1 MSDEK
6 GCFCDPVAGRDR
18 IYPLAYPVGILP
30 RMETQP
36 QIVQRIREDMPNIL
50 ASWRE
55 ERRETGGDE
64 SSERMAAM
72 MEELIGVFAGFLE
85 SPRGVESFSRGGE
98 IRSLV
103 ARLAAGQH
111 ALGRDAV
118 GVIEDFSVLRR
129 CVWNSVEEGVDF
141 AGMAGEDVAAFF
153 VKLIQ
158 ASDWVTEHG
167 LEAFEATARREME
180 QALGRAAA
188 TDLVTGLPDRDQLN
202 RLLLPAAV
210 RDHEIFTV
218 VVFDVVNFTETV
230 AEGKL
235 GRARDILG
243 QLAEAIKEATPE
255 DAVCARFGDDEV
267 CAILPG
273 RTAEDAYQLA
283 ELVSSRLREGPDG
296 FDLDTGVA
304 EYPLHGADAGHLM
317 AETLK
322 ALKMA
327 KRVGG
332 GGIVVA
338 H

>member
-1 MSDEK
+1 
-6 GCFCDPVAGRDR
+6 
-18 IYPLAYPVGILP
+18 
-30 RMETQP
+30 METQP
-36 QIVQRIREDMPNIL
+36 QIIARIRDDMPNI
-50 ASWRE
+50 ARSWRE

-64 SSERMAAM
+64 SSERMVEM
-72 MEELIGVFAGFLE
+72 MAELTGIFAGFLE
-85 SPRGVESFSRGGE
+85 SPRGVEGFSRGGE
-98 IRSLV
+98 IRSMV
-103 ARLAAGQH
+103 ARIADGQH
-111 ALGRDAV
+111 DLGRDAV

-141 AGMAGEDVAAFF
+141 AGMPGEEVAAFF

-167 LEAFEATARREME
+167 LEAFETTAQREME

-210 RDHEIFTV
+210 REHDSFAV
-218 VVFDVVNFTETV
+218 VVFDVVNFTEIV

-235 GRARDILG
+235 GRAREILSR
-243 QLAEAIKEATPE
+243 LAETIEAAAPE

-273 RTAEDAYQLA
+273 STAEDAYQLA
-283 ELVSSRLREGPDG
+283 ERVASALREAPDG
-296 FDLDTGVA
+296 FDLDAGVA
-304 EYPLHGADAGHLM
+304 EYPAHGSDAGGLM
-317 AETLK
+317 SETLK

>member
-1 MSDEK
+1 
-6 GCFCDPVAGRDR
+6 
-18 IYPLAYPVGILP
+18 
-30 RMETQP
+30 METQP
-36 QIVQRIREDMPNIL
+36 QIIARIREDMPNI
-50 ASWRE
+50 ARSWRE

-64 SSERMAAM
+64 SSERMV
-72 MEELIGVFAGFLE
+72 ELMQQLTGIFAGFLE
-85 SPRGVESFSRGGE
+85 SPQGVEGFSRGGE

-103 ARLAAGQH
+103 ARIADGQH
-111 ALGRDAV
+111 DLGRDAV

-141 AGMAGEDVAAFF
+141 AGMPGEEVAGFF

-167 LEAFEATARREME
+167 LEAFEATAQREME

-210 RDHEIFTV
+210 REHDSFAV
-218 VVFDVVNFTETV
+218 VVFDVVNFTEIV

-235 GRARDILG
+235 GRAREILSR
-243 QLAEAIKEATPE
+243 LAETIKEEAP
-255 DAVCARFGDDEV
+255 DNAVCARFGDDEV
-267 CAILPG
+267 CAILPD

-283 ELVSSRLREGPDG
+283 ERVSSALREAPDG
-296 FDLDTGVA
+296 FDLDAGVA
-304 EYPLHGADAGHLM
+304 DYPAHGPDAGSLM
-317 AETLK
+317 SETLK

>member
-1 MSDEK
+1 
-6 GCFCDPVAGRDR
+6 
-18 IYPLAYPVGILP
+18 
-30 RMETQP
+30 METQP
-36 QIVQRIREDMPNIL
+36 QIIARIREDMPNI
-50 ASWRE
+50 ARSWRE

-64 SSERMAAM
+64 SSERMVEM
-72 MEELIGVFAGFLE
+72 MEQVTGIFAGVFE
-85 SPRGVESFSRGGE
+85 SPRGGESFSRGGE

-103 ARLAAGQH
+103 ARIADGQH
-111 ALGRDAV
+111 DLGRDAV

-141 AGMAGEDVAAFF
+141 AGMPGEEVAGFF

-167 LEAFEATARREME
+167 LEAFEATAQREME

-210 RDHEIFTV
+210 REHESFAV
-218 VVFDVVNFTETV
+218 VVFDVVNFTEIV

-235 GRARDILG
+235 GRAREILSR
-243 QLAEAIKEATPE
+243 LAEAIEEEAPE

-283 ELVSSRLREGPDG
+283 EWVSSRLREAPDG
-296 FDLDTGVA
+296 FDLDAGVA
-304 EYPLHGADAGHLM
+304 AYPANGSDAGSLM

>member
-1 MSDEK
+1 MS
-6 GCFCDPVAGRDR
+6 
-18 IYPLAYPVGILP
+18 
-30 RMETQP
+30 
-36 QIVQRIREDMPNIL
+36 
-50 ASWRE
+50 
-55 ERRETGGDE
+55 
-64 SSERMAAM
+64 
-72 MEELIGVFAGFLE
+72 
-85 SPRGVESFSRGGE
+85 
-98 IRSLV
+98 
-103 ARLAAGQH
+103 
-111 ALGRDAV
+111 
-118 GVIEDFSVLRR
+118 
-129 CVWNSVEEGVDF
+129 
-141 AGMAGEDVAAFF
+141 GEDVAAFF

-210 RDHEIFTV
+210 REHEAFSV

-235 GRARDILG
+235 GRARELLSR
-243 QLAEAIKEATPE
+243 LAETIRETAPE

-273 RTAEDAYQLA
+273 STAEDAYQLA

-296 FDLDTGVA
+296 FDLDAGVA
-304 EYPLHGADAGHLM
+304 EYPTHGADAGHLM

>member
-1 MSDEK
+1 
-6 GCFCDPVAGRDR
+6 
-18 IYPLAYPVGILP
+18 
-30 RMETQP
+30 METQP
-36 QIVQRIREDMPNIL
+36 QIIARIREDMPNI
-50 ASWRE
+50 ARSWRE

-64 SSERMAAM
+64 SSERMVQM
-72 MEELIGVFAGFLE
+72 MEELTGTFAGFLE
-85 SPRGVESFSRGGE
+85 SPRGVEGYSRGGE

-103 ARLAAGQH
+103 ARIADGQH
-111 ALGRDAV
+111 DLGRDAV

-141 AGMAGEDVAAFF
+141 AGMPGEEVAGFF

-167 LEAFEATARREME
+167 LEAFEATAQREME

-210 RDHEIFTV
+210 RDHESLAV
-218 VVFDVVNFTETV
+218 VVFDVVNFTEIV

-235 GRARDILG
+235 GRAREILSR
-243 QLAEAIKEATPE
+243 LAEAIEENAPE
-255 DAVCARFGDDEV
+255 NAVCARFGDDEV

-273 RTAEDAYQLA
+273 KTAEDAYQLA
-283 ELVSSRLREGPDG
+283 ERVSSRLREAPDG
-296 FDLDTGVA
+296 FDLDAGVA
-304 EYPLHGADAGHLM
+304 EYPAHGSDTGSLM
-317 AETLK
+317 SETLK

>member
-1 MSDEK
+1 MENASRI
-6 GCFCDPVAGRDR
+6 PDR
-18 IYPLAYPVGILP
+18 INEDIANIVACWQASRRGDNEDGVYDHMLAG
-30 RMETQP
+30 
-36 QIVQRIREDMPNIL
+36 
-50 ASWRE
+50 
-55 ERRETGGDE
+55 
-64 SSERMAAM
+64 
-72 MEELIGVFAGFLE
+72 MEELVSVFVGFLRSRE
-85 SPRGVESFSRGGE
+85 TVETFSRGGATRAMVHRIAE
-98 IRSLV
+98 H
-103 ARLAAGQH
+103 QH
-111 ALGRDAV
+111 DLGRDAV

-167 LEAFEATARREME
+167 LEAFEATARQEME
-180 QALGRAAA
+180 RALGRAAA

-210 RDHEIFTV
+210 REHEAFSV

-235 GRARDILG
+235 GRARELLSR
-243 QLAEAIKEATPE
+243 LAEAIREAAPE

-273 RTAEDAYQLA
+273 STAEDAYQLA
-283 ELVSSRLREGPDG
+283 ERVSSRLREGPDG
-296 FDLDTGVA
+296 FDLDAGVA
-304 EYPLHGADAGHLM
+304 EYPTHGADAGHLM

>member
-1 MSDEK
+1 
-6 GCFCDPVAGRDR
+6 
-18 IYPLAYPVGILP
+18 
-30 RMETQP
+30 MERQP
-36 QIVQRIREDMPNIL
+36 QIIVRIRQDMPNI
-50 ASWRE
+50 ARSWRE
-55 ERRETGGDE
+55 ERREAGGDE
-64 SSERMAAM
+64 SSERILQM
-72 MEELIGVFAGFLE
+72 MEELTGTFADFLE
-85 SPRGVESFSRGGE
+85 SPQGIESFNRGGE

-103 ARLAAGQH
+103 ARIADAQH
-111 ALGRDAV
+111 DLGRDAV

-141 AGMAGEDVAAFF
+141 AGMPGEVVAAFF

-158 ASDWVTEHG
+158 ASDWVTEKG

-210 RDHEIFTV
+210 REHESFAV
-218 VVFDVVNFTETV
+218 VVFDVVNFTEIV

-235 GRARDILG
+235 GRAREILG
-243 QLAEAIKEATPE
+243 RLAETIQGSAPE

-267 CAILPG
+267 CAILPEK
-273 RTAEDAYQLA
+273 TAEDAYQLA
-283 ELVSSRLREGPDG
+283 ERVSALVREAPDG
-296 FDLDTGVA
+296 FDLDAGVA
-304 EYPLHGADAGHLM
+304 EYPAHGSDAGLLM

>member
-6 GCFCDPVAGRDR
+6 GFLCGQTARRAR
-18 IYPLAYPVGILP
+18 IYPRVYPVGILV

-36 QIVQRIREDMPNIL
+36 QIIARIRQDLPNIL
-50 ASWRE
+50 ASWRG

-64 SSERMAAM
+64 PSEHMAAM

-85 SPRGVESFSRGGE
+85 SPQGVESFNRGGE

-103 ARLAAGQH
+103 ARIAAGQH
-111 ALGRDAV
+111 DLGRDAV

-129 CVWNSVEEGVDF
+129 CVWNSVEQGVDF
-141 AGMAGEDVAAFF
+141 AGMPGEDVAAFF

-210 RDHEIFTV
+210 REHEAFSV

-230 AEGKL
+230 AEGRL
-235 GRARDILG
+235 GRAREVLSR
-243 QLAEAIKEATPE
+243 LAEAIRDAAPE

-273 RTAEDAYQLA
+273 STAEDAYQLA

-296 FDLDTGVA
+296 FDLDAGVA
-304 EYPLHGADAGHLM
+304 EYPTHGADAGHLV

>member
-1 MSDEK
+1 
-6 GCFCDPVAGRDR
+6 
-18 IYPLAYPVGILP
+18 
-30 RMETQP
+30 
-36 QIVQRIREDMPNIL
+36 
-50 ASWRE
+50 
-55 ERRETGGDE
+55 
-64 SSERMAAM
+64 M

-85 SPRGVESFSRGGE
+85 SPRGVESFNRGGE

-103 ARLAAGQH
+103 ARIAAGQH
-111 ALGRDAV
+111 DLGRDAV

-129 CVWNSVEEGVDF
+129 CVWNSVEQGVDF
-141 AGMAGEDVAAFF
+141 AGMPGEDVAAFF

-210 RDHEIFTV
+210 REHEAFSV

-235 GRARDILG
+235 GRAREVLSR
-243 QLAEAIKEATPE
+243 LAEAIREAAPE

-273 RTAEDAYQLA
+273 STAEDAYQLA

-296 FDLDTGVA
+296 FDLDAGVA
-304 EYPLHGADAGHLM
+304 EYPTHGADAGHLM

>member
-1 MSDEK
+1 
-6 GCFCDPVAGRDR
+6 
-18 IYPLAYPVGILP
+18 
-30 RMETQP
+30 
-36 QIVQRIREDMPNIL
+36 MPNI
-50 ASWRE
+50 ARSWRE

-64 SSERMAAM
+64 SSERMVEM
-72 MEELIGVFAGFLE
+72 MEQLTGIFAGFLE

-103 ARLAAGQH
+103 ARIADGQH
-111 ALGRDAV
+111 DLGRDAV

-141 AGMAGEDVAAFF
+141 AGMPGEEVAGFF

-167 LEAFEATARREME
+167 LEAFEATAQREME

-210 RDHEIFTV
+210 REHESFAV
-218 VVFDVVNFTETV
+218 VVFDVVNFTEIV

-235 GRARDILG
+235 GRAREILSR
-243 QLAEAIKEATPE
+243 LAEAIEENAPE
-255 DAVCARFGDDEV
+255 NAVCARFGDDEV

-273 RTAEDAYQLA
+273 KTAEDAYQLA
-283 ELVSSRLREGPDG
+283 ERVSSRLREAPDG
-296 FDLDTGVA
+296 FDLDAGVA
-304 EYPLHGADAGHLM
+304 EYPAHGLDAGSLM
-317 AETLK
+317 SETLK

>member
-1 MSDEK
+1 
-6 GCFCDPVAGRDR
+6 
-18 IYPLAYPVGILP
+18 
-30 RMETQP
+30 METQP
-36 QIVQRIREDMPNIL
+36 QIIARIRQDMPNI
-50 ASWRE
+50 ARSWRE

-64 SSERMAAM
+64 SSERMVEM
-72 MEELIGVFAGFLE
+72 MEELTGIFAGFLE
-85 SPRGVESFSRGGE
+85 SPQGVESFSRGGE

-103 ARLAAGQH
+103 ARIADGQH
-111 ALGRDAV
+111 DMGRDAV

-141 AGMAGEDVAAFF
+141 AGMPGEEVAAFF

-167 LEAFEATARREME
+167 LEAFDATARREME

-210 RDHEIFTV
+210 KEHETFSV
-218 VVFDVVNFTETV
+218 VVFDVVNFTEIV

-235 GRARDILG
+235 GRAREILSR
-243 QLAEAIKEATPE
+243 LAEAIKEDAPE

-273 RTAEDAYQLA
+273 STAEDAYQLA
-283 ELVSSRLREGPDG
+283 EWVSSELREGPDG
-296 FDLDTGVA
+296 FDLDAGVA
-304 EYPLHGADAGHLM
+304 EYPAHGADAGSLM
-317 AETLK
+317 SETLR

>member
-1 MSDEK
+1 
-6 GCFCDPVAGRDR
+6 
-18 IYPLAYPVGILP
+18 
-30 RMETQP
+30 METQP
-36 QIVQRIREDMPNIL
+36 QIIARIREDMPNI
-50 ASWRE
+50 ARSWRE

-64 SSERMAAM
+64 SSERMVEM
-72 MEELIGVFAGFLE
+72 MEQLTGIFANFLE
-85 SPRGVESFSRGGE
+85 SPRGVEGFSRGGE

-103 ARLAAGQH
+103 ARIADGQH
-111 ALGRDAV
+111 DLGRDAV

-141 AGMAGEDVAAFF
+141 AGMPGEEVAGFF

-167 LEAFEATARREME
+167 LEAFEATAQREME

-210 RDHEIFTV
+210 REHESFSV
-218 VVFDVVNFTETV
+218 VVFDVVNFTEIV

-235 GRARDILG
+235 GRAREILSR
-243 QLAEAIKEATPE
+243 LAEAIKEEAPE
-255 DAVCARFGDDEV
+255 NAVCARFGDDEV

-283 ELVSSRLREGPDG
+283 ERVSSRLREGPDG
-296 FDLDTGVA
+296 FDLDAGVS
-304 EYPLHGADAGHLM
+304 EYPAHGSDAGSLM
-317 AETLK
+317 SETLK

>member
-6 GCFCDPVAGRDR
+6 GCFREPVVGRDR
-18 IYPLAYPVGILP
+18 IYPLANPVGILV

-55 ERRETGGDE
+55 ERRETGVDE

-72 MEELIGVFAGFLE
+72 MGELIGVFAGFLE
-85 SPRGVESFSRGGE
+85 SPRGVESFNRGGE

-111 ALGRDAV
+111 DLGRDAV

-167 LEAFEATARREME
+167 LEAFEETARQEMK

-210 RDHEIFTV
+210 REHEAFSV

-243 QLAEAIKEATPE
+243 RLAEAIREAAPE

-273 RTAEDAYQLA
+273 STAEDAYQLA

-296 FDLDTGVA
+296 FDLDAGVA
-304 EYPLHGADAGHLM
+304 EYPTHGADAGHLM
-317 AETLK
+317 SETMK

>member
-1 MSDEK
+1 
-6 GCFCDPVAGRDR
+6 
-18 IYPLAYPVGILP
+18 
-30 RMETQP
+30 METQP
-36 QIVQRIREDMPNIL
+36 QIIARIREDMPNISR
-50 ASWRE
+50 SWRE

-64 SSERMAAM
+64 SSELMVAL
-72 MEELIGVFAGFLE
+72 MEELTGVFAGFLE

-98 IRSLV
+98 VRSLV
-103 ARLAAGQH
+103 ARIAAGQH
-111 ALGRDAV
+111 DLGRDAV
-118 GVIEDFSVLRR
+118 GVIEDFSALRR
-129 CVWNSVEEGVDF
+129 CVWNSVEQGVDF
-141 AGMAGEDVAAFF
+141 AGMAGGDVAAFF

-167 LEAFEATARREME
+167 LEAFETTAQREME

-210 RDHEIFTV
+210 REHETFSV
-218 VVFDVVNFTETV
+218 VVFDVVNFTQIV

-235 GRARDILG
+235 GRAREILG
-243 QLAEAIKEATPE
+243 RLAEAIRDGAPE
-255 DAVCARFGDDEV
+255 NAVCARFGDDEV

-273 RTAEDAYQLA
+273 STAEDAYQLA

-296 FDLDTGVA
+296 FDLDVGVA
-304 EYPLHGADAGHLM
+304 GYPAHGADAGQLM
-317 AETLK
+317 SEILK

>member
-1 MSDEK
+1 LGLS
-6 GCFCDPVAGRDR
+6 GPAPGGTRG
-18 IYPLAYPVGILP
+18 YPLVKAAGILAV
-30 RMETQP
+30 METQP
-36 QIVQRIREDMPNIL
+36 QIVARIRQDMPNI
-50 ASWRE
+50 ARSWGE
-55 ERRETGGDE
+55 ERREGGGDE
-64 SSERMAAM
+64 TSARLVGM
-72 MEELIGVFAGFLE
+72 MEELTGVFAGFLE
-85 SPRGVESFSRGGE
+85 SPSGITGFSRGGE

-103 ARLAAGQH
+103 ARIADAQH
-111 ALGRDAV
+111 DLGRDAV

-129 CVWNSVEEGVDF
+129 CVWNSVEEGVEF
-141 AGMAGEDVAAFF
+141 AGIRGEDVAAFF
-153 VKLIQ
+153 VKLIG

-167 LEAFEATARREME
+167 LEAFEETARREME

-188 TDLVTGLPDRDQLN
+188 TDLVTGLPDRDQLS

-210 RDHEIFTV
+210 REHDSFSV
-218 VVFDVVNFTETV
+218 VVFDVVNFTEVV

-235 GRARDILG
+235 GRAREVLG
-243 QLAEAIKEATPE
+243 RLAQTIETSAPE

-283 ELVSSRLREGPDG
+283 EKVSELVRGAPDG
-296 FDLDTGVA
+296 FDLDAGVA
-304 EYPLHGADAGHLM
+304 EYPVHGADAGSLM

-322 ALKMA
+322 ALRMA

>member
-1 MSDEK
+1 
-6 GCFCDPVAGRDR
+6 
-18 IYPLAYPVGILP
+18 
-30 RMETQP
+30 METQP
-36 QIVQRIREDMPNIL
+36 QIIARIRQDLPNIL

-64 SSERMAAM
+64 SSERMVGM
-72 MEELIGVFAGFLE
+72 MEELIEVFAGFLE
-85 SPRGVESFSRGGE
+85 SPRGVESFNRGGE

-103 ARLAAGQH
+103 ARIADGQH
-111 ALGRDAV
+111 DLGRDAV

-141 AGMAGEDVAAFF
+141 AGMPGEDVAAFF

-210 RDHEIFTV
+210 RKHGAFSV

-235 GRARDILG
+235 GRAREVLSR
-243 QLAEAIKEATPE
+243 LAEAIREATPE

-273 RTAEDAYQLA
+273 STAEDAYQLA
-283 ELVSSRLREGPDG
+283 ERVSSRLREGPDG
-296 FDLDTGVA
+296 FDLDAGIA
-304 EYPLHGADAGHLM
+304 EYPTHGADAGLLM

>member
-1 MSDEK
+1 M
-6 GCFCDPVAGRDR
+6 
-18 IYPLAYPVGILP
+18 GILVL
-30 RMETQP
+30 METQP
-36 QIVQRIREDMPNIL
+36 QIIARIRQDLPNIL
-50 ASWRE
+50 ASWGE

-64 SSERMAAM
+64 SSGRMVGL

-103 ARLAAGQH
+103 ARIAAGQH
-111 ALGRDAV
+111 DLGRDAV

-129 CVWNSVEEGVDF
+129 CVWNSVERGVDF
-141 AGMAGEDVAAFF
+141 AGMPGEDVAAFF

-210 RDHEIFTV
+210 REHEAFSV
-218 VVFDVVNFTETV
+218 VVFDVVNFTEIV

-235 GRARDILG
+235 GRAREVLG
-243 QLAEAIKEATPE
+243 RLAEATRDAAPE

-267 CAILPG
+267 CAILPES
-273 RTAEDAYQLA
+273 TAEDAYQLA
-283 ELVSSRLREGPDG
+283 KLVSSRLREGPDG
-296 FDLDTGVA
+296 FDLDAGVA
-304 EYPLHGADAGHLM
+304 EYPAHGADAGHLM

>member
-1 MSDEK
+1 MK
-6 GCFCDPVAGRDR
+6 PAV
-18 IYPLAYPVGILP
+18 ILEV
-30 RMETQP
+30 METQP
-36 QIVQRIREDMPNIL
+36 QIIAHIRQQMPNI
-50 ASWRE
+50 ARSWGE
-55 ERRETGGDE
+55 ERREAGGDE
-64 SSERMAAM
+64 TSGRLVGM
-72 MEELIGVFAGFLE
+72 MEELTGVFAGFLE
-85 SPRGVESFSRGGE
+85 SPQGIEGFSRGGE
-98 IRSLV
+98 VRSLV
-103 ARLAAGQH
+103 ASIADAQH
-111 ALGRDAV
+111 DLGRDAV
-118 GVIEDFSVLRR
+118 GVIEDFAVLRR

-141 AGMAGEDVAAFF
+141 AGMPGGDVAAFF
-153 VKLIQ
+153 VKLIG

-210 RDHEIFTV
+210 RDHDTFSV

-235 GRARDILG
+235 GRAREVLG
-243 QLAEAIKEATPE
+243 KLAETIGESAPE

-283 ELVSSRLREGPDG
+283 EKVSGLVRGAPDG
-296 FDLDTGVA
+296 FDLDAGVA
-304 EYPLHGADAGHLM
+304 EYPVHGADAGSLM
-317 AETLK
+317 AETVK
-322 ALKMA
+322 ALRMA

>member
-6 GCFCDPVAGRDR
+6 GCFREPVVGRDR
-18 IYPLAYPVGILP
+18 IYPLANPVGILV

-55 ERRETGGDE
+55 ERRETGVDE

-72 MEELIGVFAGFLE
+72 MGELIGVFAGFLE
-85 SPRGVESFSRGGE
+85 SPRGVESFNRGGE

-111 ALGRDAV
+111 DLGRDAV

-167 LEAFEATARREME
+167 LEAFEETARQEME

-210 RDHEIFTV
+210 REHESFSV

-243 QLAEAIKEATPE
+243 QLAEAIREAAPE

-273 RTAEDAYQLA
+273 STAEDAYQLA

-296 FDLDTGVA
+296 FDLDAGVA
-304 EYPLHGADAGHLM
+304 EYPTHGADAGHLM
-317 AETLK
+317 SETMK

>member
-1 MSDEK
+1 MAR
-6 GCFCDPVAGRDR
+6 PHLPA
-18 IYPLAYPVGILP
+18 GILVG
-30 RMETQP
+30 METQP
-36 QIVQRIREDMPNIL
+36 QIIARIREDMPNIL
-50 ASWRE
+50 TSWKE

-64 SSERMAAM
+64 SSERMVAM
-72 MEELIGVFAGFLE
+72 MEELTGIFARFLE

-103 ARLAAGQH
+103 ARIAAGQH
-111 ALGRDAV
+111 DLGRDAV

-129 CVWNSVEEGVDF
+129 CVWNSVEQGVDF
-141 AGMAGEDVAAFF
+141 AGMAGGDVAAFF
-153 VKLIQ
+153 IKLIQ

-167 LEAFEATARREME
+167 LEAFEATAQREME

-188 TDLVTGLPDRDQLN
+188 TDLVTGLPDRDQFN
-202 RLLLPAAV
+202 RLLLPAAI
-210 RDHEIFTV
+210 REHERFAV
-218 VVFDVVNFTETV
+218 LVFDVVNFTETV

-235 GRARDILG
+235 GRARELLSR
-243 QLAEAIKEATPE
+243 LAEAIEEAAPE

-267 CAILPG
+267 CAMLPG
-273 RTAEDAYQLA
+273 STGEDAYQLA
-283 ELVSSRLREGPDG
+283 ERISSRLREGPDG
-296 FDLDTGVA
+296 FELDTGVA
-304 EYPLHGADAGHLM
+304 EYPGHGADAKHLM

-338 H
+338 R

>member
-1 MSDEK
+1 
-6 GCFCDPVAGRDR
+6 
-18 IYPLAYPVGILP
+18 
-30 RMETQP
+30 METQP
-36 QIVQRIREDMPNIL
+36 QIIARIREDMPNI
-50 ASWRE
+50 ARSWRE

-64 SSERMAAM
+64 SSERMVEM
-72 MEELIGVFAGFLE
+72 MEELTGTFAGFLE
-85 SPRGVESFSRGGE
+85 SPRGVEGFSRGGE

-103 ARLAAGQH
+103 ARIADGQH
-111 ALGRDAV
+111 DLGRDAV

-141 AGMAGEDVAAFF
+141 AGMPGEEVAAFF

-167 LEAFEATARREME
+167 LEAFEATAQREME

-210 RDHEIFTV
+210 REHGSFAV
-218 VVFDVVNFTETV
+218 VVFDVVNFTEIV

-235 GRARDILG
+235 GRAREILSR
-243 QLAEAIKEATPE
+243 LAETIKAAAPE
-255 DAVCARFGDDEV
+255 NAVCARFGDDEV

-273 RTAEDAYQLA
+273 STAEDAYQLA
-283 ELVSSRLREGPDG
+283 ERVSSALREAPEG
-296 FDLDTGVA
+296 FDLDAGVA
-304 EYPLHGADAGHLM
+304 EYPAHASDAGGLM
-317 AETLK
+317 SETLK

>member
-1 MSDEK
+1 
-6 GCFCDPVAGRDR
+6 
-18 IYPLAYPVGILP
+18 
-30 RMETQP
+30 METQP
-36 QIVQRIREDMPNIL
+36 QIIARIREDMPNI
-50 ASWRE
+50 ARSWRE

-64 SSERMAAM
+64 SSERMVEM
-72 MEELIGVFAGFLE
+72 MEELTGIFAGFLE

-103 ARLAAGQH
+103 ARIADGQH
-111 ALGRDAV
+111 DLGRDAV

-141 AGMAGEDVAAFF
+141 AGMPGEEVAGFF

-167 LEAFEATARREME
+167 LEAFEATAQREME

-210 RDHEIFTV
+210 REHESFAV
-218 VVFDVVNFTETV
+218 VVFDVVNFTEIV

-235 GRARDILG
+235 GRAREILSR
-243 QLAEAIKEATPE
+243 LAEAIKEEAPE
-255 DAVCARFGDDEV
+255 NAVCARFGDDEV

-273 RTAEDAYQLA
+273 KTAEDAYQLA
-283 ELVSSRLREGPDG
+283 ERVSSRLREAPDG
-296 FDLDTGVA
+296 FDLDAGVA
-304 EYPLHGADAGHLM
+304 EYPAHGSDAGSLM
-317 AETLK
+317 SETLK
-322 ALKMA
+322 ALNMA